1 MRAERIRRRPPLNF
15 EGTDMTTDPKAR
27 PGGQPAAMIAL
38 ALLFGLSGCGLD
50 RVTVPGLSGPSEL
63 GLSLELIASP
73 DVLVADGASTSAI
86 QAVVRDQ
93 NGQLVSG
100 RAITFSVADANGI
113 VADIGTLNAY
123 SAVSSGAGVATV
135 IYKAP
140 ARTDFTANSNVI
152 VAARPVGTDFNG
164 AIYRTVRIELR
175 SAEGRLFPPNPE
187 NTPPTCQIVVQAPF
201 GMKTNTSILFQTNS
215 SDEDGTIL
223 RYFWDFGDGSP
234 TSDKPDEEHHYSE
247 AGSYTVTHIVT
258 DNNGSQ
264 GTCTASLTIED

>member
-1 MRAERIRRRPPLNF
+1 LNF
-15 EGTDMTTDPKAR
+15 EDTDMTSDPEAPR
-27 PGGQPAAMIAL
+27 GRPAAVVGLCLLLCL
-38 ALLFGLSGCGLD
+38 AGCGLD
-50 RVTVPGLSGPSEL
+50 KVSVPGLSGPSEL

-73 DVLVADGASTSAI
+73 DILVADGASTSAI

-93 NGQLVSG
+93 NGQLVAG
-100 RAITFSVADANGI
+100 RAITFSVADSSGV

-152 VAARPVGTDFNG
+152 VAARPLGTDANA

-175 SAEGRLFPPNPE
+175 SAEGRLFPPNPD
-187 NTPPTCQIVVQAPF
+187 NMPPVCAIVVQAPF

-215 SDEDGTIL
+215 SDSDGTIV

-234 TSDKPDEEHHYSE
+234 TSDKPDEEHHYST

-264 GTCTASLTIED
+264 GSCTASLTIED